1 MNIKYGKQRLEATLD
16 EHGSTMAV
24 ETHFKDYN
32 EVGHR
37 VEYFEIRNR
46 VASNLEEI
54 SQLMA
59 FQKQYSAD
67 PTMLEPTIRIEGRNK
82 GDKWYIVNCYKKIVN

>member
-1 MNIKYGKQRLEATLD
+1 MNIKYGMQRLEATLD
-16 EHGSTMAV
+16 DNGSRMAV

-32 EVGHR
+32 EVGSR

-46 VASNLEEI
+46 VGSNLEEI
-54 SQLMA
+54 SQIMA
-59 FQKQYSAD
+59 FQKQFSND

-82 GDKWYIVNCYKKIVN
+82 GDKWYTVNCYKKIVN